1 MSRLAEDLGPN
12 ELLCDRFDRYGFPGA
27 SSPEETSCARF
38 ARYGSSGDQPPAPG
52 AVDRARAQPPP
63 PSVRP
68 VFTNR
73 FYDQTPTGGPRALY
87 LVGSASAA
95 AVPGEPA
102 EEEPLPLAAPPAL
115 PADGPDADEDGE
127 EEAAVPRMARDPGE
141 PTKAEKEAHEA
152 THLPFRSWC
161 PFCVAGRS
169 DNPPHRR
176 APTDKD
182 QPVIP
187 EVHLDYAYVRREEE
201 DHPTTV
207 LVAKHRQPRAVR
219 A

>member
-1 MSRLAEDLGPN
+1 MSRLAEALSPD
-12 ELLCDRFDRYGFPGA
+12 ELPCDRFDRYGFLGA
-27 SSPEETSCARF
+27 SSPEETSCERF

-63 PSVRP
+63 PSVRL
-68 VFTNR
+68 VFTTVFTTN
-73 FYDQTPTGGPRALY
+73 PLPVAPRPLY
-87 LVGSASAA
+87 ELGSASAA

-161 PFCVAGRS
+161 PSALRAGLTTR
-169 DNPPHRR
+169 
-176 APTDKD
+176 PTDEP
-182 QPVIP
+182 QPTRINP
-187 EVHLDYAYVRREEE
+187 
-201 DHPTTV
+201 
-207 LVAKHRQPRAVR
+207 
-219 A
+219 